1 MRRKAAELW
10 QENDLVFCSEV
21 GTELDHHN
29 VRRAFVKIT
38 EAAGLGRGWTP
49 LELRH
54 SFVSILSDDRTS
66 IEKISHLMGHNGTAV
81 TESVYR
87 HDVAV
92 LSDHVEPVDRL
103 LGEAS

>member
-1 MRRKAAELW
+1 MHRKAAELW

-29 VRRAFVKIT
+29 VRRAFINIT
-38 EAAGLGRGWTP
+38 EAAGVGSDWTP
-49 LELRH
+49 RELRH
-54 SFVSILSDDRTS
+54 SFVSILSDDGTS
-66 IEKISHLMGHNGTAV
+66 IEIISHLMGHNGTAV
-81 TESVYR
+81 TEGVYR

-103 LGEAS
+103 HGGAA